1 MNSVFS
7 AFKSNKNNP
16 LSPTEKRA
24 QHASKKTPLNLESNN
39 YEKLRHIREKMSN
52 LIIDDDEINLK
63 KRPPIPPIASYDECD
78 RALPIAAA
86 AAPSNL
92 SSSSSSSSLNTITLA
107 PIQKHYN
114 NDNSENYASENNLLS
129 KCCNGSVVACSSKVI
144 VDSAS
149 SAIDLNSMK
158 SVDDVCG
165 TSSSSSKSTSNIFSK
180 QPQAA
185 TNLSNTN
192 RNRLRLSLS
201 NGNNGIA
208 TASSSTT
215 TASNQPAVHGRNN
228 ANGLPT
234 GRTRLSTHQRNLS
247 LDFR

>member
-1 MNSVFS
+1 
-7 AFKSNKNNP
+7 
-16 LSPTEKRA
+16 
-24 QHASKKTPLNLESNN
+24 
-39 YEKLRHIREKMSN
+39 MSN

-78 RALPIAAA
+78 RAIQVAPPVAA
-86 AAPSNL
+86 NL

-114 NDNSENYASENNLLS
+114 NDNSENYASENNLLT
-129 KCCNGSVVACSSKVI
+129 KCCNGTSSVVISSSKPVET
-144 VDSAS
+144 S
-149 SAIDLNSMK
+149 SAHNLNSINGGNG
-158 SVDDVCG
+158 VDDDVC
-165 TSSSSSKSTSNIFSK
+165 TKSTSNIFNK
-180 QPQAA
+180 QPQAT

-201 NGNNGIA
+201 NGSA
-208 TASSSTT
+208 ASSSTSAT
-215 TASNQPAVHGRNN
+215 PASNQPAVHGRNN